1 MRTEEPNELPL
12 DIEDNPV
19 VQADVAVAT
28 EMARHREHPVA
39 KVASFVGEI
48 LDQPPLFTAC
58 GAVAAWGFVTHDR
71 ELARLG
77 VSMLASAVLATW
89 IKGGIKRVVAR
100 PRPNILPKVGG
111 HEVSLMGPDE
121 GPWNSFPS
129 GHTAGGMAVA
139 RAIARARPDL
149 GPPAYAALAA
159 LVLTRLPQG
168 GHYPLDLLAGAV
180 VGAVAEAAVARV
192 SPLA

>member
-1 MRTEEPNELPL
+1 MRTEEPDEVPL

-28 EMARHREHPVA
+28 EMTRYKDHLVA
-39 KVASFVGEI
+39 KAAAFAGEI

-58 GAVAAWGFVTHDR
+58 GAVAVWGFVTRDR
-71 ELARLG
+71 DLARLG
-77 VSMLASAVLATW
+77 ANMLASAVLATW
-89 IKGGIKRVVAR
+89 IKGGIKRVVSR
-100 PRPNILPKVGG
+100 PRPNILPEVDG
-111 HEVSLMGPDE
+111 HEVSLMGPNE

-139 RAIARARPDL
+139 RAIARARPEL
-149 GPPAYAALAA
+149 ALPAYAALAA
-159 LVLTRLPQG
+159 LVVTRLPQG

-180 VGAVAEAAVARV
+180 VGAVAEAAVAQV

>member
-1 MRTEEPNELPL
+1 MKRNDTNEVPL
-12 DIEDNPV
+12 HVEDNPV

-28 EMARHREHPVA
+28 KMTRYQDHPGA
-39 KVASFVGEI
+39 KVAAFAGEI
-48 LDQPPLFTAC
+48 LDQPPLFTVC
-58 GAVAAWGFVTHDR
+58 GAVVAWGLLTGDR
-71 ELARLG
+71 ELARRG
-77 VSMLASAVLATW
+77 GHMLASAVVATW
-89 IKGGIKRVVAR
+89 IKGGIKKIVAR
-100 PRPNILPKVGG
+100 PRPNVLPEVGG

-149 GPPAYAALAA
+149 GLPAYAALAT
-159 LVLTRLPQG
+159 LVAARLPQG
-168 GHYPLDLLAGAV
+168 GHYPIDLLAGAV

>member
-1 MRTEEPNELPL
+1 MERTEQNEVPL

-19 VQADVAVAT
+19 VKADVAVAT
-28 EMARHREHPVA
+28 EMTRYKDHPVA
-39 KVASFVGEI
+39 KAAATVGEI

-58 GAVAAWGFVTHDR
+58 GAVVAWGLVTRDR

-77 VSMLASAVLATW
+77 ANMLASAVLATW
-89 IKGGIKRVVAR
+89 IKGGIKSVVAR
-100 PRPNILPKVGG
+100 PRPNILPEVDG
-111 HEVSLMGPDE
+111 HEVSLMGPNE

-139 RAIARARPDL
+139 RAIARARPEL

-159 LVLTRLPQG
+159 LVVARLPEG

-192 SPLA
+192 SPLT